1 MDIKA
6 INKKRQYKIR
16 GVFLSFESI
25 NHYLGKVFISKG
37 VGSKKKIFV
46 FTVSGKL
53 VADFMSLKPKYR
65 IKVWFTIKCREYKGN
80 WFTEMIIE
88 SFEHWI
94 VNEDKVNAKAKQ
106 LKLEEEKKYS
116 KSLYNR

>member
-37 VGSKKKIFV
+37 TGKNKKIYV

-88 SFEHWI
+88 SFEHWV
-94 VNEDKVNAKAKQ
+94 VNEDKVNALAKQ
-106 LKLEEEKKYS
+106 LKLEEENKYS
-116 KSLYNR
+116 KAIYNK